1 MMNHNKP
8 ILITPGEPAGIGPD
22 LVIALAQQHW
32 PVELVVCADPDLLSA
47 RAKQMNLPL
56 TLKQYHP
63 KKDSQP
69 CLPSTLSVLPVKVKT
84 TVIAGMLNVNNAPY
98 VIDTL
103 MQACDRSL
111 ASEFSA
117 LVTGPIQKSVINEAG
132 IPFIGHTEFFAQR
145 CKCSMV
151 VMMLASKKLKVAL
164 ATTHL
169 PLSAVSS
176 AVTQDHLKQVIRILN
191 HDLKT
196 KFGISH
202 PHIYV
207 CGLNPHAGENGHLG
221 KEEIDVIIP
230 ALNLLRQEG
239 MTLIGPLSADTIF
252 HEKYLKHADVI
263 LAMYHDQGLPVLKY
277 QGFGQSVNVTLGLPF
292 IRTSVDHGTALDIAG
307 TGKAKVGSF
316 ASAVNL
322 AIDMIVK
329 SDEP

>member
-1 MMNHNKP
+1 MMNDNKP

-22 LVIALAQQHW
+22 LVIALAQEHW

-84 TVIAGMLNVNNAPY
+84 TVTAGMLNVNNAPY

-307 TGKAKVGSF
+307 TGKAKAGSF

>member
-1 MMNHNKP
+1 MNDNKP

-169 PLSAVSS
+169 PLSEVSS

>member
-1 MMNHNKP
+1 MMNDNKP

-169 PLSAVSS
+169 PLSEVSS

>member
-1 MMNHNKP
+1 MMNDNKP

-103 MQACDRSL
+103 MQACDRCL

-277 QGFGQSVNVTLGLPF
+277 QGFGQSVNVTLGLPL

>member
-1 MMNHNKP
+1 MNDNKP

-32 PVELVVCADPDLLSA
+32 PVELVVCADPYLLSA

-69 CLPSTLSVLPVKVKT
+69 CLPSTLSILPVKVKT
-84 TVIAGMLNVNNAPY
+84 TVIAGRLNVNNAPY

-103 MQACDRSL
+103 MQSCDRLL

-117 LVTGPIQKSVINEAG
+117 LVTGPIQKSIINEAG

-151 VMMLASKKLKVAL
+151 VMMLVSKKLKVAL
-164 ATTHL
+164 TTTHL
-169 PLSAVSS
+169 PLSEVSK

-196 KFGISH
+196 KFGISR

-230 ALNLLRQEG
+230 VLNLLHQEG

-252 HEKYLKHADVI
+252 HEKYLKHADVV
-263 LAMYHDQGLPVLKY
+263 LSMYHDQGLPVLKY

-322 AIDMIVK
+322 SIDMIVK

>member
-1 MMNHNKP
+1 MMNDNKP

-32 PVELVVCADPDLLSA
+32 PVELVVCADPYLLSA

-69 CLPSTLSVLPVKVKT
+69 CLPSTLSILPVKVKT
-84 TVIAGMLNVNNAPY
+84 TVIAGRLNVNNAPY

-103 MQACDRSL
+103 MQSCDRLL

-117 LVTGPIQKSVINEAG
+117 LVTGPIQKSIINEAG

-151 VMMLASKKLKVAL
+151 VMMLVSKKLKVAL
-164 ATTHL
+164 TTTHL
-169 PLSAVSS
+169 PLSEVSK

-196 KFGISH
+196 KFGISR

-230 ALNLLRQEG
+230 VLNLLHQEG

-252 HEKYLKHADVI
+252 HEKYLKHADVV
-263 LAMYHDQGLPVLKY
+263 LSMYHDQGLPVLKY

-322 AIDMIVK
+322 SIDMIVK